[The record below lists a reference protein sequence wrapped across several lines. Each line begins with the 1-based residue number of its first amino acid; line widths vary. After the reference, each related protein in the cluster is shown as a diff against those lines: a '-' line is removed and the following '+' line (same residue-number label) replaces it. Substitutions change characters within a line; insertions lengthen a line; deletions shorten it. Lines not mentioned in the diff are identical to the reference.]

1 MDEFRFFQSESMFF
15 SILTDD
21 LISKENFIRKLFIPT
36 SEKSHQIASR
46 FTALHKTNQPVFR
59 EPERIHTIVSCLID

>member
-46 FTALHKTNQPVFR
+46 LPRSTKPINRFLENQKEYILLYHV
-59 EPERIHTIVSCLID
+59 